1 MIRWEALRGRNRFYL
16 ALDLLMLALALFNV
30 LWLGFDAS
38 YLYLRDHNELPCR
51 VRFTMPE
58 GWKVSTGLTAAKAI
72 AWAKPDLI
80 GDEEVATI
88 MAVCTPREAEVLEDV
103 VANCW

>member
-1 MIRWEALRGRNRFYL
+1 MATRFL
-16 ALDLLMLALALFNV
+16 HQTKVF
-30 LWLGFDAS
+30 LGTVDRPSGQWVAREVERH
-38 YLYLRDHNELPCR
+38 LGQMR
-51 VRFTMPE
+51 
-58 GWKVSTGLTAAKAI
+58 TGLTAAKAI